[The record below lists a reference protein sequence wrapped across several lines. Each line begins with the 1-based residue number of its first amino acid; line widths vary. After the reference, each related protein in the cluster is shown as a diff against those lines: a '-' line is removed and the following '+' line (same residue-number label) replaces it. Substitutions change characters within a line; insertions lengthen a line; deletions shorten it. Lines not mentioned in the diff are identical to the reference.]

1 MQVQLGN
8 DMKNKLLILFLCILP
23 LQLLAQEWVSQYQ
36 NAQNAYLNGDLET
49 ALATGEKSLEGY
61 LAADGSLSK
70 NYASILRLLTTICY
84 ASDHIEKGL
93 TYGTKEIQVRENIG
107 EDNNLEFA
115 TSLYNLGSLYEV
127 DQQNETALST
137 FQQALEIY
145 KQYYQPGDEN
155 IINCK
160 WKIASNLVS
169 LDNDEEAFIIY
180 QETLRLTEEQ
190 ETITMEYINACSDY
204 ANLLLD
210 KKDYNKALNYFLDLE
225 NIYLQLGTDFSFSLA
240 QVYTNLGL
248 CQHHQNNFTKAEDY
262 YSKADQL
269 FAEVSTESKEHLQLK
284 NLRAVNYQSLGQGEK
299 ASELLSSIGES
310 QDVETLA
317 TALNNEAILKQQ
329 KGEVLAAKKLF
340 EEAIALLK
348 TTENK
353 IAQAETLENFSALYL
368 LMGKADSAKYVAE
381 EALKLITEED
391 AKKASALNRLGEA
404 QHALGEM
411 STAEQSYNEGIEILQ
426 VANAQNTTYASII
439 GNLAILKQDI
449 GNYIAAEKLFEQQIE
464 ILKNTNENSIAYA
477 TALNNAA
484 TLKQIQAQHLQAQH
498 LLNEALQVTES
509 VTGNNTLNYAGVAEN
524 LALVKAEIGN
534 YREAEELL
542 NQTLSIR
549 KSILGEEHILYA
561 STLQNQG
568 RLKQLKGKYQ
578 EAEPLFVKALAIKEA
593 ALGKNHPSYAFALNN
608 MALLYQTMGNFNQAE
623 PLFEQTAAIYNA
635 AFGKMHPEYAT
646 ALENLATIKKLKGN
660 NEEAAELLQTAV
672 EIDKQV
678 LGTSHPRY
686 ATALH
691 NLASIYKDMK
701 RYEEASTLFSQ
712 ALTIDKSIYGEEHP
726 AYASTLYNLAVLQ
739 QELKKID
746 SAEINF
752 KKALT
757 IRENAFG
764 KNHPDYAYSLYGLA
778 GLYHLTGEFTKAKI
792 YYDQVIGNYL
802 QQIDDFFPSLSEK
815 EKSAFY
821 GKIKPVIESY
831 QDFAIEYATSN
842 IENSEE
848 IIGDLYNLQLST
860 KALLLHASN
869 KVRNRILNSGNQEL
883 VDNYQQWTEM
893 KETLSKYLSFSTDEL
908 AAQEINIDQISNDI
922 NQLEK
927 FLSQQSETFADEI
940 ESEAIT
946 WNAIAG
952 QLKENEAAVEI
963 LRIKKRY
970 VPDSIMYVALILKPK
985 KTIPEFVV
993 LNEGTHLELRY
1004 FNYYRNAIKFT
1015 VGDEISYRQF
1025 WEPIDAKLAA
1035 IETVFASFDGVYN
1048 KININTLFDPKE
1060 NKYVIDEYNV
1070 RSVSNTK
1077 EIVSSTAPK
1086 AEQSANI
1093 ASVFG
1098 FPDFNIGLED
1108 DFTNISKTRASR
1120 FGFTDNIPELP
1131 GTDTEVNRLNE
1142 LLTNNGWQTN
1152 LYTRE
1157 KASEAQLKQISSPT
1171 LIHVATHGFFMPDID
1186 YEEETDYGLYFNDQ
1200 NYNPLFRSGLLLAG
1214 AANSIYKEKQLDEQ
1228 DGILT
1233 AYEAMNLDLD
1243 QTSLVVLSACETGVG
1258 EVKNG
1263 EGVYGLQRAFIVAG
1277 AESVIMSLWQ
1287 VDDYTTQRLMI
1298 LFYENWLSG
1307 QNKFDAFKN
1316 ASKKLK
1322 EEFKDPYHW
1331 GAFVILGVE

>member
-1 MQVQLGN
+1 MRI
-8 DMKNKLLILFLCILP
+8 KLFIVFLFILP
-23 LQLLAQEWVSQYQ
+23 IEVAAQEWVSNYQ
-36 NAQNAYLNGDLET
+36 SAQNAYLNGDLDA
-49 ALATGEKSLEGY
+49 ALATGEECLKGY

-70 NYASILRLLTTICY
+70 NYASILRLLTTVCY
-84 ASDHIEKGL
+84 ASDNIDKGIN
-93 TYGTKEIQVRENIG
+93 YGTKELQIRENLG
-107 EDNNLEFA
+107 EDKNLEYA
-115 TSLYNLGSLYEV
+115 TSLYNLGALYEA
-127 DQQNETALST
+127 DFQHETALAT
-137 FQQALEIY
+137 FQKALEIY
-145 KQYYQPGDEN
+145 KQYYQPNDEN

-169 LDNDEEAFIIY
+169 LDNDEEAYIIY

-210 KKDYNKALNYFLDLE
+210 KKDYNTALNYFLDLE
-225 NIYLQLGTDFSFSLA
+225 NIYLQLGSDFSFSLA

-248 CQHHQNNFTKAEDY
+248 CKHHMDKFAEAEAY
-262 YSKADQL
+262 YSKADEL
-269 FAEVSTESKEHLQLK
+269 LSELSLDGKEYLQLK
-284 NLRAVNYQSLGQGEK
+284 NLRAVNFQSMGQADK
-299 ASELLSSIGES
+299 ASELLEEIGES
-310 QDVETLA
+310 DDVVTKA

-329 KGEVLAAKKLF
+329 AGDLVEAKNLLN
-340 EEAIALLK
+340 EAINLLNGDDNKVAL
-348 TTENK
+348 
-353 IAQAETLENFSALYL
+353 AETLENLSSVYL
-368 LMGKADSAKYVAE
+368 LIGKADSARVSAE
-381 EALKLITEED
+381 QALNIKSELDELSKVT
-391 AKKASALNRLGEA
+391 ALNRLAEA
-404 QHALGEM
+404 YHALGEM
-411 STAEQSYNEGIEILQ
+411 SLAEQNFNRAIEIL
-426 VANAQNTTYASII
+426 NTSSTSNSLIATVK
-439 GNLAILKQDI
+439 GNLAVLKQDM
-449 GNYIAAEKLFEQQIE
+449 GDYGTAEMLFDEQIKLLQ
-464 ILKNTNENSIAYA
+464 NESNSTLMYA

-484 TLKQIQAQHLQAQH
+484 TLKQIQAEYLQALN
-498 LLNEALQVTES
+498 LLNEALQVVKSTSGEKS
-509 VTGNNTLNYAGVAEN
+509 LNYASVVEN
-524 LALVKAEIGN
+524 LSLVQTELGN
-534 YREAEELL
+534 FSEAELLL
-542 NQTLSIR
+542 NQTLEIR
-549 KSILGEEHILYA
+549 KSTLGKSHPLYA
-561 STLQNQG
+561 STLQNLG
-568 RLKQLKGKYQ
+568 RLKQQRGKYQ
-578 EAEPLFVKALAIKEA
+578 EAEPLFVKALKIKEA
-593 ALGKNHPSYAFALNN
+593 SLGKSHPSYAFALNN

-623 PLFEQTAAIYNA
+623 PLFEQTANVYKVAY
-635 AFGKMHPEYAT
+635 GEMHPEYAT

-660 NEEAAELLQTAV
+660 DNEAAQILQKAV
-672 EIDKQV
+672 EIDEQV
-678 LGTSHPRY
+678 LGTNHPRY

-691 NLASIYKDMK
+691 NLASTYKDMK
-701 RYEEASTLFSQ
+701 RYEEAASLFSK
-712 ALTIDKSIYGEEHP
+712 ALKIDKNVFGEEHP

-739 QELKKID
+739 QELKQID

-752 KKALT
+752 IKALD
-757 IRENAFG
+757 IREKAFG

-778 GLYHLTGEFTKAKI
+778 GLYHLTGAYTKAKT

-831 QDFAIEYATSN
+831 QDFAIEYANSN
-842 IENSEE
+842 IQDSEV

-869 KVRNRILNSGNQEL
+869 KVRNRILNSSNPEL
-883 VDNYQQWTEM
+883 IDNYQKWTEM
-893 KETLSKYLSFSTDEL
+893 KEMLSKYLSFSTEEL
-908 AAQEINIDQISNDI
+908 SAQNISIENISNEI

-927 FLSQQSETFADEI
+927 YLSQQSESFADEI
-940 ESEAIT
+940 DSEVIK
-946 WNAIAG
+946 WNQIAA
-952 QLKENEAAVEI
+952 QLEPSEAAVEI

-970 VPDSIMYVALILKPK
+970 ISDSIMYVALIVKPAN
-985 KTIPEFVV
+985 TIPEYVV
-993 LNEGTHLELRY
+993 LNEGTHLESRY

-1015 VGDEISYRQF
+1015 VGDEISYQQF
-1025 WEPIDAKLAA
+1025 WAPIDAKLHG
-1035 IETVFASFDGVYN
+1035 IETVFASADGVYN

-1077 EIVSSTAPK
+1077 EIVGAH
-1086 AEQSANI
+1086 QSIDNSDNI
-1093 ASVFG
+1093 AAVFG

-1108 DFTNISKTRASR
+1108 DFSAAGKTRASR
-1120 FGFTDNIPELP
+1120 FGFSENIPELP
-1131 GTDTEVNRLNE
+1131 GTDTEVNELNK
-1142 LLTNNGWQTN
+1142 LLSNNGWQTS
-1152 LYTRE
+1152 LFTRE
-1157 KASEAQLKQISSPT
+1157 KASETQIKQVNSPK
-1171 LIHVATHGFFMPDID
+1171 LMHVATHGFFMPDID

-1214 AANSIYKEKQLDEQ
+1214 AANSIYKEKQLDDQ

-1307 QNKFDAFKN
+1307 QNKFEAFKN